1 MNLYNCSE
9 ITDKCIEA
17 ISLNCLGLR
26 ELNVCN
32 SEGPITDTSIE
43 NLAKHSLRLE
53 KLSIAGNRKIGVDA
67 MIHLC
72 MRCTRLVRLDIAG
85 CVNLV
90 WDQKMWEA
98 FSKYLSKNLTVHTDV
113 RDHGL
118 AWYRSSLPYVDSLVS
133 RC

>member
-1 MNLYNCSE
+1 MNLYNCSK
-9 ITDKCIEA
+9 ITDKCIEEV
-17 ISLNCLGLR
+17 SLNCLGLR

-32 SEGPITDTSIE
+32 SKGPITDTSIE

-67 MIHLC
+67 MVRLC

-98 FSKYLSKNLTVHTDV
+98 FS
-113 RDHGL
+113 
-118 AWYRSSLPYVDSLVS
+118 
-133 RC
+133 